1 MAPRLSTTERQ
12 KQIIDEAIRII
23 YERGYS
29 SLSVRNLAK
38 RVGISEPAI
47 YRHFE
52 SKEDIILGILD
63 RMLDFGKMLE
73 RNIKNIKDERE
84 KIRRLIFLQVDY
96 LEKNPHMAS
105 IIFSEDIFQPDKRV
119 DDKLQEIF
127 ENRHKLLNE
136 IVSEAEKKGIN
147 INIEIDDLS
156 SIIFGYLHLVVFNWR
171 RSNFKFSLSEK
182 AERLVQIIDKI
193 IFD

>member
-1 MAPRLSTTERQ
+1 MDERLSTTERQ

-23 YERGYS
+23 YEKGYP
-29 SLSVRNLAK
+29 SLSIRNLAK
-38 RVGISEPAI
+38 KVGISEPAI
-47 YRHFE
+47 YRHFK

-73 RNIKNIKDERE
+73 RNLENIEDERE
-84 KIRRLIFLQVDY
+84 KIRKLIFLQVEF
-96 LEKNPHMAS
+96 LEKNPHMTS

-127 ENRHKLLNE
+127 ENRHKILNE
-136 IVSEAEKKGIN
+136 IVNEAGKKGVN
-147 INIEIDDLS
+147 INVEIEDLS
-156 SIIFGYLHLVVFNWR
+156 NIIFGYLHLIVFKWR

-182 AERLVQIIDKI
+182 AEKLIQIIDKI
-193 IFD
+193 IFA

>member
-156 SIIFGYLHLVVFNWR
+156 SIIFGYLHLVVFKWR